1 MRVIEQ
7 RGLVAAAL
15 IVLVAVLINAAAF
28 AGWTYPAWRE
38 RVEAQRAYD
47 HAESELHAVRQE
59 LRSLQVLG
67 RGALLARDDLGEF
80 LAERLHRTASLPE
93 AIAHVRTAA
102 EDSGIIVERV
112 QYSADSV
119 DQLDAVHMG
128 ISVFG
133 AGSYTALRR
142 WIAELRK
149 GPGFMFV
156 DRVEVAGAGSSLL
169 SIELT
174 AVALLRVEEPV
185 IP

>member
-7 RGLVAAAL
+7 RGLVGAAL
-15 IVLVAVLINAAAF
+15 IVLVAVLINAAVF
-28 AGWTYPAWRE
+28 AGRTYPTWRE
-38 RVEAQRAYD
+38 RVDAQRAYD
-47 HAESELHAVRQE
+47 QGESELHAVRQE

-67 RGALLARDDLGEF
+67 HGALLARDDLGEF
-80 LAERLHRTASLPE
+80 LVERLHRTSSLPE
-93 AIAHVRTAA
+93 AREHVRTSA
-102 EDSGIIVERV
+102 EESGITVERV
-112 QYSADSV
+112 QYSVDSV
-119 DQLDAVHMG
+119 DRLDAVYTG

-156 DRVEVAGAGSSLL
+156 DRVEIGVSGGSLL